1 MTTTVSN
8 IWRRLEAHDPG
19 RIGLRRGIRAAIAL
33 PAALAITMY
42 VIGDM
47 AGAPFAGFGAVGLLM
62 TADYAGSLRERTIDY
77 LITGLVVTVLIPVGW
92 LVSGNAW
99 AAAIATFAMAFLAS
113 MVAMMRGNLAVGAPA
128 ALLMFIVAVT
138 VGNPDTSVTH
148 ALIGWWI
155 AVAVCTTVALIVF
168 PRQREQ
174 IARDL
179 LADVLDLSSQ
189 MTVAAWIDPVDEE
202 RIAAIAARVD
212 TTLQQLKGVHAGKPF
227 RPSGAT
233 REDRAMSIL
242 LDHAWS
248 MREVIRNPA
257 LSKPPTHGAG
267 PVSETG
273 RALAH
278 AVADC
283 LRESSVAL
291 RNPSV
296 VPTVDALV
304 SAREVFRA
312 AMTDAT
318 FSDSRNGTQPEDLAS
333 EIVDR
338 HLVGMASVI
347 AEQTAQLVR
356 EVNHHSIQDIEG
368 ALSVPQ
374 RPLVGFIRSQLTL
387 TSPWLRNAL
396 RSAAGLSIAMFIVGQ
411 TSIEDGFWVLLG
423 VIAVLRFDSFTTR
436 RTAWQ
441 ALLGTVIGVVVT
453 SVIITAVDGHLLVVW
468 FLLIVSVFLAG
479 WAAVAWNF
487 PIAQAAFSGF
497 VLLLVAI
504 VKWPP
509 QLSTGELRVVDVA
522 IGSAIAVAVALVMWP
537 SGAVGALNAAMRE
550 NVLRTWAYLS
560 DVLRAFVAPARNGQ
574 LQADLEVARR
584 AVLVGAET
592 YDISLMQRGPGMSD
606 DGVWVALTADGYLM
620 LNLARTMAPF
630 TVDQLPAQWSPTL
643 TAVLDRQV
651 AAGNA
656 YWQSVAAAIGDGTD
670 RLPIQ
675 PPSPAEWDRLADPI
689 TTREEAEGFVA
700 TVWLLDWLDRI
711 YRVGSFARQ
720 PKTSSST

>member
-1 MTTTVSN
+1 MTTTTS
-8 IWRRLEAHDPG
+8 RLGHRLEAHDPG

-33 PAALAITMY
+33 PVALAITMY
-42 VIGDM
+42 VIGDS
-47 AGAPFAGFGAVGLLM
+47 AGAPFAGFGAIGLLM

-99 AAAIATFAMAFLAS
+99 AAALATFVMAFLAS

-138 VGNPDTSVTH
+138 VGSPTTSVRH

-155 AVAVCTTVALIVF
+155 AVVVCTLVALIVF

-174 IARDL
+174 IAKDL
-179 LADVLDLSSQ
+179 LSQVLDLSSQ
-189 MTVAAWIDPVDEE
+189 MTVASWIDPVDEP
-202 RIAAIAARVD
+202 RIVALASRVD
-212 TTLQQLKGVHAGKPF
+212 AALVQLKGVHAGKPF
-227 RPSGAT
+227 RPSGVT
-233 REDRAMSIL
+233 REDRAMSVL

-248 MREVIRNPA
+248 MREVVRNPV
-257 LSKPPTHGAG
+257 LSKPPTHGTG
-267 PVSETG
+267 PVSEAGRTLAQAIADSLLESS
-273 RALAH
+273 RALQ
-278 AVADC
+278 D
-283 LRESSVAL
+283 
-291 RNPSV
+291 PSI

-304 SAREVFRA
+304 SARETFRA
-312 AMTDAT
+312 AVTDDV
-318 FSDSRNGTQPEDLAS
+318 FSDARNGARPEDLAS
-333 EIVDR
+333 DIVAR

-356 EVNHHSIQDIEG
+356 EVNRHPIEDIEV

-374 RPLVGFIRSQLTL
+374 RPLGQFIRSQLTL

-396 RSAAGLSIAMFIVGQ
+396 RSAAGLSVAMFIVGQ

-441 ALLGTVIGVVVT
+441 AVLGTVIGVVVT
-453 SVIITAVDGHLLVVW
+453 SGIIAAVGSQILLVW
-468 FLLIVSVFLAG
+468 MLLIVAAFLAG
-479 WAAVAWNF
+479 WTAVAWNF

-509 QLSTGELRVVDVA
+509 QLSTGEFRVVDVA

-537 SGAVGALNAAMRE
+537 SGAAGALNAAMKE
-550 NVLRTWAYLS
+550 NILKTWTYLS
-560 DVLRAFVAPARNGQ
+560 DVLRAFSAPAPSGR
-574 LQADLEVARR
+574 LQADLDVARR
-584 AVLVGAET
+584 AVLVGGET
-592 YDISLMQRGPGMSD
+592 YDISLMQRGPGISD
-606 DGVWVALTADGYLM
+606 DGLWIALTADGYLM

-630 TVDQLPAQWSPTL
+630 TVGQLPAHWSPSL
-643 TAVLDRQV
+643 SAILDQQV
-651 AAGNA
+651 SAGDG
-656 YWQSVAAAIGDGTD
+656 YWQSVAAAVGDGTD
-670 RLPIQ
+670 GAFAQ
-675 PPSPAEWDRLADPI
+675 PPSPAAWDRLVDPI
-689 TTREEAEGFVA
+689 TTLDEAEGFVA
-700 TVWLLDWLDRI
+700 TVWLLDWMDRI
-711 YRVGSFARQ
+711 YRVGSIARQ
-720 PKTSSST
+720 PNAPVAS